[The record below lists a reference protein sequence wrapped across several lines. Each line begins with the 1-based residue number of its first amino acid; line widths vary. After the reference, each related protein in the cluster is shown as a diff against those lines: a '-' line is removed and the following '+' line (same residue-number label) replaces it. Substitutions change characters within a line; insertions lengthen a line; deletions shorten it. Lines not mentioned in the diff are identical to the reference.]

1 MEDLIKDLQ
10 GQLEINAFNYNEA
23 LLKVK
28 AGEANYHPLTLQAWE
43 DRIQALAEA
52 IGILTKHLNK

>member
-10 GQLEINAFNYNEA
+10 GQLEINAANYNEA
-23 LLKVK
+23 LSKIK
-28 AGEANYHPLTLQAWE
+28 AGEANYHPANLQMWE
-43 DRIQALAEA
+43 DRIEAIAEA